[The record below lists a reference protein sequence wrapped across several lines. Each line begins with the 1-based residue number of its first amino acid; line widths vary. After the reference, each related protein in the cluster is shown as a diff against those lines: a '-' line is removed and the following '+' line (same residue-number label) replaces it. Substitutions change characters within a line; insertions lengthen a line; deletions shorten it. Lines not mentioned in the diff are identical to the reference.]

1 MGRYSHDIHSESFW
15 YIWYIWYLLYE
26 HVSDWISRIFFMM
39 WLWKSYWDCGGPPE
53 AQQGLA
59 RSLGRLGGRLDINWH
74 RLDVQLD
81 IQLSPLGTKVL
92 VIESLIRHWCQIWP
106 RFLIRFNKRTVL
118 LWHNWWLPVDFDG
131 CEAFFIRKQ
140 LPVLESIFPLHG
152 IHGSTA
158 RLDMSPSGVSRVL
171 LIPQGLFHSFCDR
184 YAMIQGCLPLARFVH
199 AHRSGI
205 ASC

>member
-1 MGRYSHDIHSESFW
+1 MKHNLRCWGAGSTLSWRSRGMGRYSHDIHSESFW
-15 YIWYIWYLLYE
+15 YIWYIWYLL
-26 HVSDWISRIFFMM
+26 ISAVWTCFWLDIANFFMM

-106 RFLIRFNKRTVL
+106 RFWFVLIKGL
-118 LWHNWWLPVDFDG
+118 SCYDIIDDS
-131 CEAFFIRKQ
+131 Q
-140 LPVLESIFPLHG
+140 LILMDVKHFS
-152 IHGSTA
+152 
-158 RLDMSPSGVSRVL
+158 
-171 LIPQGLFHSFCDR
+171 
-184 YAMIQGCLPLARFVH
+184 
-199 AHRSGI
+199 
-205 ASC
+205 